1 MNLDEI
7 RVSLGKDIEEL
18 GYHLYS
24 LNYFKK
30 DKILEV
36 LLDESLDL
44 DTVSDVSQKISSLMD
59 RYDEDFDEYLLDV
72 SCAGAEKA
80 IRNDEEISKAVG
92 NYIHISTDNLNIDG
106 ELKSFEDD
114 CLEIEYKEKTRTK
127 KVVVDIKDIKE
138 IRYAIK
144 F

>member
-7 RVSLGKDIEEL
+7 KVSLEKDIEKL

-44 DTVSDVSQKISSLMD
+44 DTISDVSSKISDLMD
-59 RYDEDFDEYLLDV
+59 KYDEDFDEYLLDV

-80 IRNDEEISKAVG
+80 IRNDEEIVKAVDS
-92 NYIHISTDNLNIDG
+92 YIHVSTNNITIEG
-106 ELKSFEDD
+106 TLKSFVDD
-114 CLEIEYKEKTRTK
+114 CLTIEYKDKTRVKTLEVNK
-127 KVVVDIKDIKE
+127 KDIKE
-138 IRYAIK
+138 IRYAVK